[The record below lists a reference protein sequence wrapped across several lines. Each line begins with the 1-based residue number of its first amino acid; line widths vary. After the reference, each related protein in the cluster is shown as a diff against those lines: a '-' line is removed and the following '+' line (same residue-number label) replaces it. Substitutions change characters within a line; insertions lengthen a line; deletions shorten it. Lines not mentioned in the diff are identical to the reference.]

1 MHFRKQIFLI
11 SGINCVH
18 SITINEI
25 FYLLKVFSHEVV
37 LLKAETFKP
46 IYTKLIK
53 CYLSGFGSM
62 RDEVLRISETS
73 TGSLCTEKDPNDYP
87 AVQGYRNFN
96 LGSDSRI
103 WPEPIMQSAVIPND
117 DSFVSKHIDPP
128 Y

>member
-1 MHFRKQIFLI
+1 MHFRNQIFLI

-18 SITINEI
+18 SITINEY

-87 AVQGYRNFN
+87 A
-96 LGSDSRI
+96 DKDTRI
-103 WPEPIMQSAVIPND
+103 LTWVRTVEYGLNQSCNRP
-117 DSFVSKHIDPP
+117 
-128 Y
+128 